1 MTSLVSTGNDKN
13 ASPLHVFLTVNSLQL
28 ISLPCF
34 VGESS
39 QGHKINTYISSLH
52 VEVITA
58 FKVFTWQMEEKVVVF
73 VLF

>member
-1 MTSLVSTGNDKN
+1 MLYNFIGLNMILGICNLYVVTSLVSTGNDKN

-39 QGHKINTYISSLH
+39 
-52 VEVITA
+52 
-58 FKVFTWQMEEKVVVF
+58 
-73 VLF
+73 

>member
-1 MTSLVSTGNDKN
+1 MLYNFTGLNMIPWDMQLICCDVIGSTGNDKN

-39 QGHKINTYISSLH
+39 
-52 VEVITA
+52 
-58 FKVFTWQMEEKVVVF
+58 
-73 VLF
+73 